1 MIFEKIVGSVKQVSL
16 QQWKEI
22 CFPMDLR
29 PTPTVATSAYPRDL
43 ATLFHSSSCTFP
55 QPSAVTPE
63 LLPTTWRSHTICG
76 SYTTRLLTDGFL
88 SMLLISLRLIRS
100 KRTPL
105 LHQTSL
111 RETKKSDWSP
121 YFLKKNQ
128 AKPERYN
135 FSPPLFLRIK
145 TDEVLR
151 ETALFQREAQIHS

>member
-1 MIFEKIVGSVKQVSL
+1 MTGFDLHLQRRKVLFHLFCFEFLTFEVFISTLPPGVGLMKSNHLTKRDFWKIVGRVKQVSL

-29 PTPTVATSAYPRDL
+29 PTSTVAISAYPRDL
-43 ATLFHSSSCTFP
+43 ATLSRSSSCTFP
-55 QPSAVTPE
+55 RPSAVAE
-63 LLPTTWRSHTICG
+63 LPPTTWRSHTICG

-111 RETKKSDWSP
+111 RETKKSD
-121 YFLKKNQ
+121 
-128 AKPERYN
+128 
-135 FSPPLFLRIK
+135 
-145 TDEVLR
+145 
-151 ETALFQREAQIHS
+151 